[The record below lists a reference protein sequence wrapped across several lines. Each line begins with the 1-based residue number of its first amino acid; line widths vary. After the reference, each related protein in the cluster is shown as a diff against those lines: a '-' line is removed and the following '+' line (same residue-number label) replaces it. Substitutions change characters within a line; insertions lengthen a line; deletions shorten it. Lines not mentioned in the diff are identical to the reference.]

1 MFVDIGILRV
11 KAAKLLKLGLYM
23 WMFDDV
29 SKIGKAPCNHKE
41 NVLLSVLRSAN
52 GSVCYLGDLQR
63 KEVWRRVTM
72 VAIFLDHNNRE
83 LKQRRRRRQKSNRF
97 VLA

>member
-23 WMFDDV
+23 WMSDDV

-52 GSVCYLGDLQR
+52 GSVC
-63 KEVWRRVTM
+63 VIWVTY
-72 VAIFLDHNNRE
+72 RE
-83 LKQRRRRRQKSNRF
+83 KKCDVTLPW
-97 VLA
+97 

>member
-1 MFVDIGILRV
+1 MEVSLKKMFVDIGILRV

-41 NVLLSVLRSAN
+41 NVLVK
-52 GSVCYLGDLQR
+52 GF
-63 KEVWRRVTM
+63 T
-72 VAIFLDHNNRE
+72 
-83 LKQRRRRRQKSNRF
+83 
-97 VLA
+97 